1 MAAHARS
8 QHNGFRHIEIYGIA
22 MSSIEEKFL
31 ETFGEEP
38 DLVAAAPG
46 RVNLIGEHIDYSEG
60 FVLPFAI
67 KDRTMVAARK
77 RDDSTVRVASAQR
90 RNKIVTVDIADV
102 KPGLKGEW
110 ERYALGVLWSMGV
123 TPGVDLMIDGHVPLG
138 AGLSSSAALE
148 CSVATAMNHLFDM
161 GFNLEELARLTQ
173 KAENQYVGVPCGIMD
188 QSVSLMATNGFAL
201 LLDCRDLSTRNI
213 PFDVASHGLELL
225 IIDTQAHHALTDGG
239 YAERRA
245 SCESVAAKLHVKS
258 MRELTITQLDS
269 SRDLLSE
276 TEYIRARHA
285 ITEMKRVLD
294 CVEAL
299 SSGDFVKVGQLLN
312 QSHLSLRDDY
322 NVSCPELNAAVEAS
336 LVAGALGSRM
346 VGGGFGGS
354 AIALIQAS
362 KTSETIGV
370 VEKAFADKKFK
381 APRFF
386 TSLPSQGAELLSR
399 R

>member
-1 MAAHARS
+1 
-8 QHNGFRHIEIYGIA
+8 

-77 RDDSTVRVASAQR
+77 RDDSTVRIASAQR
-90 RNKIVTVDIADV
+90 RSKIVTVDISEV
-102 KPGLKGEW
+102 RPGLKGEW

-123 TPGVDLMIDGHVPLG
+123 KSGVDLLIDGHVPLG

-188 QSVSLMATNGFAL
+188 QSVSLMASRGFAL

-245 SCESVAAKLHVKS
+245 SCEAVAAKLSVKS
-258 MRELTITQLDS
+258 MRELTMAQLDS
-269 SRDLLSE
+269 ARATLSE

-294 CVEAL
+294 CVDAL
-299 SSGDFVKVGQLLN
+299 GSGDFVKVGQLIN
-312 QSHLSLRDDY
+312 ESHRSLRDDY
-322 NVSCPELNAAVEAS
+322 TVSCPELDTAVEAS
-336 LVAGALGSRM
+336 LAAGALGSRM

-354 AIALIQAS
+354 AIALIEVA
-362 KTSETIGV
+362 KTSQTINAI
-370 VEKAFADKKFK
+370 EKAFADKKFK

-399 R
+399 G

>member
-1 MAAHARS
+1 
-8 QHNGFRHIEIYGIA
+8 

-67 KDRTMVAARK
+67 KDRTLVAARK
-77 RDDSTVRVASAQR
+77 RDDSTVRIASAQR
-90 RNKIVTVDIADV
+90 RSKIVTVDISEV
-102 KPGLKGEW
+102 RPGLKGEW

-123 TPGVDLMIDGHVPLG
+123 KSGVDLLIDGHVPLG

-188 QSVSLMATNGFAL
+188 QSVSLMASRGFAL

-245 SCESVAAKLHVKS
+245 SCEAVAAKLSVKS
-258 MRELTITQLDS
+258 MRELTMAQLDS
-269 SRDLLSE
+269 ARATLSE

-294 CVEAL
+294 CVDAL
-299 SSGDFVKVGQLLN
+299 GSGDFVNVGQLIN
-312 QSHLSLRDDY
+312 ESHRSLRDDY
-322 NVSCPELNAAVEAS
+322 TVSCPELDTAVEAS
-336 LVAGALGSRM
+336 LAAGALGSRM

-354 AIALIQAS
+354 AIALIEAA
-362 KTSETIGV
+362 KTSQTISAI
-370 VEKAFADKKFK
+370 EKAFADKKFK

-399 R
+399 G

>member
-1 MAAHARS
+1 MS
-8 QHNGFRHIEIYGIA
+8 QIEK
-22 MSSIEEKFL
+22 KFL
-31 ETFGEEP
+31 ETFGAEP

-46 RVNLIGEHIDYSEG
+46 RVNLIGEHIDYSDG

-67 KDRTMVAARK
+67 KDRTLVAARK
-77 RDDSTVRVASAQR
+77 RNDSTVRIASAQR
-90 RNKIVTVDIADV
+90 RNKIVTVDISQM
-102 KPGLKGEW
+102 KPGFKGEW
-110 ERYALGVLWSMGV
+110 ERYALGVLWAMGIKE
-123 TPGVDLMIDGHVPLG
+123 GVDLLIDGNVPLG

-148 CSVATAMNHLFDM
+148 CSVATAINHLFDL

-188 QSVSLMATNGFAL
+188 QSVSLMATQGSAL

-213 PFDVASHGLELL
+213 PFDVASNGLELL

-245 SCESVAAKLHVKS
+245 SCESVVVKLGINS
-258 MRELTITQLDS
+258 LRELSMEQLEN
-269 SRDLLSE
+269 SRALLTE
-276 TEYIRARHA
+276 TEFVRARHA
-285 ITEMKRVLD
+285 VTEMKRVLE
-294 CVEAL
+294 CVDAL
-299 SSGDFVKVGQLLN
+299 SNSDFEKVGHLIN
-312 QSHLSLRDDY
+312 QSHESLRDDY
-322 NVSCPELNAAVEAS
+322 TVSCPELDTAVEAALS
-336 LVAGALGSRM
+336 AGALGSRM

-362 KTSETIGV
+362 KTTETIKV
-370 VEKAFADKKFK
+370 IEKAFSSKGFK

>member
-1 MAAHARS
+1 
-8 QHNGFRHIEIYGIA
+8 

-31 ETFGEEP
+31 EIFGEEP
-38 DLVAAAPG
+38 DLIAAAPG

-67 KDRTMVAARK
+67 KDRTTAAIRK
-77 RDDSTVRVASAQR
+77 RDDSVVRIASAQR
-90 RNKIVTVDIADV
+90 RSKIVTVDINNV

-123 TPGVDLMIDGHVPLG
+123 KTGVDLMIDGHVPLG

-148 CSVATAMNHLFDM
+148 CSVATAVNHLFDM
-161 GFNLEELARLTQ
+161 GFSLEDLARLTQ

-188 QSVSLMATNGFAL
+188 QSVSLMATIGSAL

-213 PFDVASHGLELL
+213 PFDVASSGLELL

-245 SCESVAAKLHVKS
+245 SCESVAAKLGIKS
-258 MRELTITQLDS
+258 MRELTMPALESAKDQLTQV
-269 SRDLLSE
+269 E
-276 TEYIRARHA
+276 FIRARHA
-285 ITEMKRVLD
+285 VTEMKRVLD

-299 SSGDFVKVGQLLN
+299 SEANFEKVGELIN
-312 QSHLSLRDDY
+312 QSHISLRDDY
-322 NVSCPELNAAVEAS
+322 TVSCPELDTAVSAS
-336 LVAGALGSRM
+336 LAAGALGSRM

-354 AIALIQAS
+354 AIALIDAA
-362 KTSETIGV
+362 KTSETIKA
-370 VEKAFADKKFK
+370 VEKAFAEKKFK

-386 TSLPSQGAELLSR
+386 TSLPSQGAEVISR
-399 R
+399 

>member
-1 MAAHARS
+1 
-8 QHNGFRHIEIYGIA
+8 

-31 ETFGEEP
+31 ETFGDEP

-67 KDRTMVAARK
+67 KDRTLAAARK
-77 RDDSTVRVASAQR
+77 RDDSIVRIASVQR
-90 RNKIVTVDIADV
+90 RNKIVTVDIKDV

-123 TPGVDLMIDGHVPLG
+123 TSGVDLMIDGHVPLG

-148 CSVATAMNHLFDM
+148 CSVATAVNHLFDM
-161 GFNLEELARLTQ
+161 RFSLEELARLTQ
-173 KAENQYVGVPCGIMD
+173 RAENQYVGVPCGIMD

-245 SCESVAAKLHVKS
+245 SCESVAAKLSIKS
-258 MRELTITQLDS
+258 MRELTMEQLDS
-269 SRDLLSE
+269 SRHLITE

-285 ITEMKRVLD
+285 VTEMKRVLD

-299 SSGDFVKVGQLLN
+299 SVGDFVKVGQLIN
-312 QSHLSLRDDY
+312 ASHVSLRDDY
-322 NVSCPELNAAVEAS
+322 TVSCPELDTAVDAS
-336 LVAGALGSRM
+336 LAAGALGSRM

-362 KTSETIGV
+362 KTTQTIRA

-386 TSLPSQGAELLSR
+386 TSLPSQGAELISR
-399 R
+399 G

>member
-1 MAAHARS
+1 MS
-8 QHNGFRHIEIYGIA
+8 QIEK
-22 MSSIEEKFL
+22 KFL

-46 RVNLIGEHIDYSEG
+46 RVNLIGEHIDYSDG

-67 KDRTMVAARK
+67 KDRTLVAARK
-77 RDDSTVRVASAQR
+77 RNDSTVRIASAQR
-90 RNKIVTVDIADV
+90 RNKIVSVDINNV

-110 ERYALGVLWSMGV
+110 ERYALGVLWALGV
-123 TPGVDLMIDGHVPLG
+123 KKGVDLLIDGHVPLG

-161 GFNLEELARLTQ
+161 GYNLEELARLTQ

-188 QSVSLMATNGFAL
+188 QSVSLMATQGFAL
-201 LLDCRDLSTRNI
+201 LLDCRDLSTKNI
-213 PFDVASHGLELL
+213 PFDVASSGLELL

-245 SCESVAAKLHVKS
+245 SCESVVAKLGITS
-258 MRELTITQLDS
+258 LRELTMEQLEK
-269 SRDLLSE
+269 SRGLLTE
-276 TEYIRARHA
+276 TEFVRARHA
-285 ITEMKRVLD
+285 VTEMQRVLD
-294 CVEAL
+294 CVKAL
-299 SSGDFVKVGQLLN
+299 SDSNFELVGKLLN
-312 QSHLSLRDDY
+312 QSHASLRDDY
-322 NVSCPELNAAVEAS
+322 TVSCSELDTAVEAS
-336 LVAGALGSRM
+336 LTAGALGSRM

-362 KTSETIGV
+362 KTTETIKAI
-370 VEKAFADKKFK
+370 EKAFSSKRFK

>member
-1 MAAHARS
+1 
-8 QHNGFRHIEIYGIA
+8 
-22 MSSIEEKFL
+22 MSKVEEKFL
-31 ETFGEEP
+31 EIFGEEP

-46 RVNLIGEHIDYSEG
+46 RVNLIGEHIDYSDG

-67 KDRTMVAARK
+67 KDRTFVAARK
-77 RDDSTVRVASAQR
+77 RGDSTVRIASAQR
-90 RNKIVTVDIADV
+90 RNKVVTVDINRV

-123 TPGVDLMIDGHVPLG
+123 KDGVDLMIDGHVPLG

-148 CSVATAMNHLFDM
+148 CSVATALNHLFDL

-188 QSVSLMATNGFAL
+188 QSVSLMATQGSAL
-201 LLDCRDLSTRNI
+201 LLDCRDLSTKNI
-213 PFDVASHGLELL
+213 PFNVASSGLELL

-245 SCESVAAKLHVKS
+245 SCESAVAKLGITS
-258 MRELTITQLDS
+258 LRDLTLEKLQES
-269 SRDLLSE
+269 ASLLSE
-276 TEYIRARHA
+276 TEFIRVRHA
-285 ITEMKRVLD
+285 VTEMKRVLD
-294 CVEAL
+294 CVDAL
-299 SSGDFVKVGQLLN
+299 SASEFEKVGQLIN
-312 QSHLSLRDDY
+312 QSHISLRDDY
-322 NVSCPELNAAVEAS
+322 TVSCPELDTAVDAA
-336 LVAGALGSRM
+336 LNAGALGSRM

-362 KTSETIGV
+362 RTTETIKAI
-370 VEKAFADKKFK
+370 EKAFSTKRFK

>member
-1 MAAHARS
+1 
-8 QHNGFRHIEIYGIA
+8 

-31 ETFGEEP
+31 QTFGDEP
-38 DLVAAAPG
+38 DLIAAAPG

-67 KDRTMVAARK
+67 KDRTTAAIRK
-77 RDDSTVRVASAQR
+77 RDDSTVRIASAQR
-90 RNKIVTVDIADV
+90 RNKIVTVDINNV

-123 TPGVDLMIDGHVPLG
+123 KTGVDLLIDGHVPLG

-148 CSVATAMNHLFDM
+148 CSVATAVNHLFDM
-161 GFNLEELARLTQ
+161 GFSLEDLARLTQ

-188 QSVSLMATNGFAL
+188 QSVSLMATVGSAL

-213 PFDVASHGLELL
+213 PFDVASSGLELL

-245 SCESVAAKLHVKS
+245 SCESVAAKLGIKS
-258 MRELTITQLDS
+258 MRELTMDQLEAGKAQ
-269 SRDLLSE
+269 LSQV
-276 TEYIRARHA
+276 EYVRARHA
-285 ITEMKRVLD
+285 VSEMKRVLD

-299 SSGDFVKVGQLLN
+299 SSSDFIKVGQLIN
-312 QSHLSLRDDY
+312 QSHVSLRDDY
-322 NVSCPELNAAVEAS
+322 SVSCPELDTAVDAS
-336 LVAGALGSRM
+336 LAAGALGSRM

-354 AIALIQAS
+354 AIALIEAS
-362 KTSETIGV
+362 KTSETIHA
-370 VEKAFADKKFK
+370 VEKAFAEKKFK

-386 TSLPSQGAELLSR
+386 TSLPSQGAEIISR
-399 R
+399 

>member
-1 MAAHARS
+1 
-8 QHNGFRHIEIYGIA
+8 

-31 ETFGEEP
+31 ESFGHEP

-46 RVNLIGEHIDYSEG
+46 RVNLIGEHIDYSDG

-67 KDRTMVAARK
+67 KDRTLVAARK
-77 RDDSTVRVASAQR
+77 RDDSTVRIASVQR
-90 RNKIVTVDIADV
+90 RNKVVTVDIKDV

-110 ERYALGVLWSMGV
+110 ERYALGVLWSLGV
-123 TPGVDLMIDGHVPLG
+123 NHGVDLLIDGHVPLG

-161 GFNLEELARLTQ
+161 GYNLEELARLTQ

-188 QSVSLMATNGFAL
+188 QSVSLMATRGAAL

-213 PFDVASHGLELL
+213 PFDVASSGLELL

-245 SCESVAAKLHVKS
+245 SCESAVVKLGITS
-258 MRELTITQLDS
+258 LRELSMEQLEV
-269 SRDLLSE
+269 SRSVLTE
-276 TEYIRARHA
+276 TEFIRVRHA
-285 ITEMKRVLD
+285 VTEMKRVLD
-294 CVEAL
+294 CVDAL
-299 SSGDFVKVGQLLN
+299 SNSDFEKVGHLIN
-312 QSHLSLRDDY
+312 QSHASLRDDY
-322 NVSCPELNAAVEAS
+322 TVSCPELDTAVDAANA
-336 LVAGALGSRM
+336 AGALGSRM

-362 KTSETIGV
+362 KTSETIKGI
-370 VEKAFADKKFK
+370 EKAFSDKGFK

>member
-1 MAAHARS
+1 
-8 QHNGFRHIEIYGIA
+8 

-31 ETFGEEP
+31 QTFGDEP
-38 DLVAAAPG
+38 DLIAAAPG

-67 KDRTMVAARK
+67 KDRTTAAIRK
-77 RDDSTVRVASAQR
+77 RDDSTVRIASAQR
-90 RNKIVTVDIADV
+90 RNKIVTVDINNV

-123 TPGVDLMIDGHVPLG
+123 KTGVDLLIDGHVPLG

-148 CSVATAMNHLFDM
+148 CSVATAVNHLFDM
-161 GFNLEELARLTQ
+161 GFSLEDLARLTQ

-188 QSVSLMATNGFAL
+188 QSVSLMATVGSAL

-213 PFDVASHGLELL
+213 PFDVASSGLELL

-245 SCESVAAKLHVKS
+245 SCESVAAKLGIKS
-258 MRELTITQLDS
+258 MRELTMDQLEAGKAQLTQV
-269 SRDLLSE
+269 
-276 TEYIRARHA
+276 EYVRARHA
-285 ITEMKRVLD
+285 VSEMKRVLD

-299 SSGDFVKVGQLLN
+299 SKSDFVKVGELIN
-312 QSHLSLRDDY
+312 QSHISLRDDY
-322 NVSCPELNAAVEAS
+322 TVSCPELDTAVDAS
-336 LVAGALGSRM
+336 LAAGALGSRM

-354 AIALIQAS
+354 AIALIEAS
-362 KTSETIGV
+362 KTSETIHA
-370 VEKAFADKKFK
+370 VEKAFAEKKFK

-386 TSLPSQGAELLSR
+386 TSLPSQGAEIISR
-399 R
+399 

>member
-1 MAAHARS
+1 MN
-8 QHNGFRHIEIYGIA
+8 QIEK
-22 MSSIEEKFL
+22 KFL
-31 ETFGEEP
+31 ETFGVEP

-46 RVNLIGEHIDYSEG
+46 RVNLIGEHIDYSDG

-67 KDRTMVAARK
+67 KDRTLVAARK
-77 RDDSTVRVASAQR
+77 RNDSTVRIASAQR
-90 RNKIVTVDIADV
+90 RNKIVTVDISKV

-110 ERYALGVLWSMGV
+110 ERYALGVLWALGV
-123 TPGVDLMIDGHVPLG
+123 KEGVDLLIDGHVPLG

-148 CSVATAMNHLFDM
+148 CSVATAMNHLFDL

-188 QSVSLMATNGFAL
+188 QSVSLMATQGSAL
-201 LLDCRDLSTRNI
+201 LLDCRDLSTKNI
-213 PFDVASHGLELL
+213 PFDVASSGLELL

-245 SCESVAAKLHVKS
+245 SCESVVAKLGITS
-258 MRELTITQLDS
+258 LRELSMEQLEN
-269 SRDLLSE
+269 SRGLLTE
-276 TEYIRARHA
+276 TEFIRARHA
-285 ITEMKRVLD
+285 VTEMKRVLE
-294 CVEAL
+294 CVDAL
-299 SSGDFVKVGQLLN
+299 SKSEFEKVGELIN
-312 QSHLSLRDDY
+312 QSHASLRDDY
-322 NVSCPELNAAVEAS
+322 TVSCPELDTAVEAA
-336 LVAGALGSRM
+336 LAAGALGSRM

-362 KTSETIGV
+362 KTSETIRSI
-370 VEKAFADKKFK
+370 EKAFASKGFK

>member
-1 MAAHARS
+1 
-8 QHNGFRHIEIYGIA
+8 
-22 MSSIEEKFL
+22 MSTIEEKFL
-31 ETFGEEP
+31 EAFGEEP
-38 DLVAAAPG
+38 DIVAAAPG

-67 KDRTMVAARK
+67 KDRTLVAVRK
-77 RDDSTVRVASAQR
+77 RDDSTVRIASVQR
-90 RNKIVTVDIADV
+90 RNKIAVVDIKDV

-123 TPGVDLMIDGHVPLG
+123 TSGLDLMIDGNVPLG

-148 CSVATAMNHLFDM
+148 CSVATAINHLFDL
-161 GFNLEELARLTQ
+161 GFSLEELARLTQ

-188 QSVSLMATNGFAL
+188 QSVSLMATQGFAL

-213 PFDVASHGLELL
+213 PFDVASHNLELL

-245 SCESVAAKLHVKS
+245 SCESVAVKLGVKS
-258 MRELTITQLDS
+258 MRELTLNQLE
-269 SRDLLSE
+269 SE
-276 TEYIRARHA
+276 REQLTDTEYIRARHA
-285 ITEMKRVLD
+285 VSEMTRVLD

-299 SSGDFVKVGQLLN
+299 ALGDFARVGQLLN
-312 QSHLSLRDDY
+312 QSHASLRDDY
-322 NVSCPELNAAVEAS
+322 TVSCPELNTAVDAS
-336 LVAGALGSRM
+336 IAAGALGSRM

-354 AIALIQAS
+354 AIALIEVS
-362 KTSETIGV
+362 KTAQTIHAI
-370 VEKAFADKKFK
+370 EKAFAENEFK

-386 TSLPSQGAELLSR
+386 TSLPSQGAEILAR

>member
-1 MAAHARS
+1 MS
-8 QHNGFRHIEIYGIA
+8 QIEK
-22 MSSIEEKFL
+22 KFL
-31 ETFGEEP
+31 ETFGAEP

-46 RVNLIGEHIDYSEG
+46 RVNLIGEHIDYSDG

-67 KDRTMVAARK
+67 KDRTLVAARK
-77 RDDSTVRVASAQR
+77 RNDSTVRIASAQR
-90 RNKIVTVDIADV
+90 RNKIVTVDISRV

-110 ERYALGVLWSMGV
+110 ERYALGVLWALGV
-123 TPGVDLMIDGHVPLG
+123 KEGVDLLIDGHVPLG

-148 CSVATAMNHLFDM
+148 CSVATAMNHLFDL

-188 QSVSLMATNGFAL
+188 QSVSLMATQGSAL
-201 LLDCRDLSTRNI
+201 LLDCRDLTTKNI
-213 PFDVASHGLELL
+213 PFDVASSGLELL

-245 SCESVAAKLHVKS
+245 SCESAVAKLG
-258 MRELTITQLDS
+258 ITSL
-269 SRDLLSE
+269 RDLTMQQLENSRGLLTE
-276 TEYIRARHA
+276 TEFVRARHA
-285 ITEMKRVLD
+285 VTEMKRVIE
-294 CVEAL
+294 CVQAL
-299 SSGDFVKVGQLLN
+299 SDSNFALVGELIN
-312 QSHLSLRDDY
+312 QSHASLRDDY
-322 NVSCPELNAAVEAS
+322 TVSCPELDTAVDAALA
-336 LVAGALGSRM
+336 AGALGARM

-362 KTSETIGV
+362 KTTETIKTI
-370 VEKAFADKKFK
+370 EKAFSSKKFK

-386 TSLPSQGAELLSR
+386 TSLPSQGAELISR

>member
-1 MAAHARS
+1 
-8 QHNGFRHIEIYGIA
+8 

-38 DLVAAAPG
+38 DLIAAAPG

-67 KDRTMVAARK
+67 RDRTNVAIRK
-77 RDDSTVRVASAQR
+77 RDDSTVRIASAQR
-90 RNKIVTVDIADV
+90 RNKVVTVDINNV

-123 TPGVDLMIDGHVPLG
+123 KTGVDLMIDGHVPLG

-148 CSVATAMNHLFDM
+148 CSVATAVNHLFDM
-161 GFNLEELARLTQ
+161 GFSLEDLARLTQ

-188 QSVSLMATNGFAL
+188 QSVSLMATTGSAL

-213 PFDVASHGLELL
+213 PFDVASSGLELL

-245 SCESVAAKLHVKS
+245 SCESVAAKLGIKS
-258 MRELTITQLDS
+258 MRELSMTQLDS
-269 SRDLLSE
+269 AKESL
-276 TEYIRARHA
+276 TQVEYVRARHA
-285 ITEMKRVLD
+285 VSEMQRVLD

-299 SSGDFVKVGQLLN
+299 SKSDFIKVGQLIN
-312 QSHLSLRDDY
+312 QSHASLRDDY
-322 NVSCPELNAAVEAS
+322 TVSCPELDTAVDAALA
-336 LVAGALGSRM
+336 AGALGSRM

-354 AIALIQAS
+354 AIALIEAS
-362 KTSETIGV
+362 KTDETIKA

-386 TSLPSQGAELLSR
+386 TSLPSQGAEVISR
-399 R
+399 L

>member
-1 MAAHARS
+1 MS
-8 QHNGFRHIEIYGIA
+8 QIEK
-22 MSSIEEKFL
+22 KFL
-31 ETFGEEP
+31 ETYGVEP

-46 RVNLIGEHIDYSEG
+46 RVNLIGEHIDYSDG

-67 KDRTMVAARK
+67 KDRTLVAARK
-77 RDDSTVRVASAQR
+77 RNDSTVRIASAQR
-90 RNKIVTVDIADV
+90 RNKIVTVDINKV

-110 ERYALGVLWSMGV
+110 ERYALGVLWALGV
-123 TPGVDLMIDGHVPLG
+123 KGGVDLLIDGHVPLG

-148 CSVATAMNHLFDM
+148 CSVATAMNHLFDL

-188 QSVSLMATNGFAL
+188 QSVSLMATQGSAL
-201 LLDCRDLSTRNI
+201 LLDCRDLSTKNI
-213 PFDVASHGLELL
+213 PFDVASSGLELL

-245 SCESVAAKLHVKS
+245 SCESVVAKLGIKS
-258 MRELTITQLDS
+258 LRELTMEQLEN
-269 SRDLLSE
+269 SRGSLTE
-276 TEYIRARHA
+276 TEFVRARHA
-285 ITEMKRVLD
+285 VTEMKRVLD
-294 CVEAL
+294 CVQAL
-299 SSGDFVKVGQLLN
+299 SGSNFAKVGELIN
-312 QSHLSLRDDY
+312 QSHASLRDDY
-322 NVSCPELNAAVEAS
+322 TVSCPELDTAVDAALA
-336 LVAGALGSRM
+336 AGALGSRM

-354 AIALIQAS
+354 AIALIQAN
-362 KTSETIGV
+362 KTTETIKTI
-370 VEKAFADKKFK
+370 EKAFSSKGFK